1 MNDKL
6 NSATLNQGKSR
17 AYFGRLAALVSI
29 TLNLTLFIIKAIL
42 GFFTGSLALIADA
55 FHSLSDLATSFV
67 VLVSFHFIAK
77 PSDEKHPFGHGRA
90 EFISAIIM
98 STLLAITSFELFKH
112 SITRI
117 MNPTM
122 IKVTWWVTAIIFL
135 TVIVKEG
142 LAVYSFRISKKIQSD
157 TVKADAW
164 HHHLDA
170 ISSLLVV
177 ISFILADFGYP
188 YLDGPIGVLI
198 TITIL
203 YSAYKI
209 AKSPIDHL
217 LGTPPNEKLLDKIEK
232 ITLSFP
238 EVKGVHDVI
247 IHNYGEMMVISLDIE
262 IDENLPFIEAHNI
275 AELIDKELRTELNS
289 YVTIHFDPVMER
301 TPVYQKIENV
311 IRQFCI
317 DNIGCDSFHDL
328 RIYGKGDNLTLIFDL
343 VGAHDPKVLS
353 DQKLI
358 DKCKGYIYKH
368 IPEVKKVSIKMEPM
382 FSISRKSRHN

>member
-1 MNDKL
+1 MNEKINSAKL
-6 NSATLNQGKSR
+6 NQEKPR
-17 AYFGRLAALVSI
+17 AYFGRLAAWASI

-67 VLVSFHFIAK
+67 VLISFHFITK

-112 SITRI
+112 SIARI

-122 IKVTWWVTAIIFL
+122 IKVTWWIVATIFL

-142 LAVYSFRISKKIQSD
+142 LAIYSFRISKKIKSD
-157 TVKADAW
+157 TVKVDAW

-177 ISFILADFGYP
+177 ISLIFADLGYP

-209 AKSPIDHL
+209 TKSPIDHL
-217 LGTPPNEKLLDKIEK
+217 LGTTPSEKLLDKIEK

-247 IHNYGEMMVISLDIE
+247 IHNYGEMMVISLHIE

-275 AELIDKELRTELNS
+275 AELVDIKLRTELNT
-289 YVTIHFDPVMER
+289 YVTVHYDPIMER
-301 TPVYQKIENV
+301 TPVYKKIENIV
-311 IRQFCI
+311 RQFCI
-317 DNIGCDSFHDL
+317 NNIECGSFHDL

-343 VGAHDPKVLS
+343 VGTHDLKALS
-353 DQKLI
+353 EQKLI
-358 DKCKGYIYKH
+358 DKCKGYIYKN
-368 IPEVKKVSIKMEPM
+368 IPEVKKVTIKMEPK

>member
-122 IKVTWWVTAIIFL
+122 IKVTWWITAIIFL
-135 TVIVKEG
+135 TVIMKEG
-142 LAVYSFRISKKIQSD
+142 LAVYSFRISKKIQSY

-311 IRQFCI
+311 IRQFCT

-328 RIYGKGDNLTLIFDL
+328 RIYGKGANLTLIFDL